1 MSHSCSCE
9 AVAATCGGDAEVE
22 LRRHDGLQVLLE
34 GVACNKHQICQKH
47 MNLLCSMAFSHL
59 DSLGILQCLE
69 YETTA
74 TPRMLES
81 KTGAYS
87 GPTKGIMALSDGL
100 NLARVRSLKLAQL
113 AQLGSC

>member
-47 MNLLCSMAFSHL
+47 MKSLASLHL
-59 DSLGILQCLE
+59 DSPGILQCLE
-69 YETTA
+69 YVTTA
-74 TPRMLES
+74 TPRMLE
-81 KTGAYS
+81 GE
-87 GPTKGIMALSDGL
+87 
-100 NLARVRSLKLAQL
+100 
-113 AQLGSC
+113 